1 MGSCIVIHTGLF
13 LSGAGGVGKSHTV
26 IDELHA
32 QRAKYVLYN
41 SRLTARGLVDVLAAN
56 PDDIILI
63 EDAETLFR
71 DPKSAGVLRSAL
83 CSLSPAKPMERS
95 ITWKVGG
102 KHIQFIFTGSII
114 VISNSD
120 LTDELPEIQA
130 MKTRVTVLR
139 LDVTN
144 DELLALMK
152 KICGDGYQF
161 GDEFMSPAE
170 CWEVAKF
177 IRQIV
182 FQICSVHWTCVC

>member
-1 MGSCIVIHTGLF
+1 MTASEWDLTEGENAALPRLERKQRHVRAAVDGLVHRYHSGLF
-13 LSGAGGVGKSHTV
+13 LSGAGGVGKSHIV
-26 IDELHA
+26 IDELHV

-71 DPKSAGVLRSAL
+71 DPKSAGVCRSAL

-130 MKTRVTVLR
+130 MKSRVTVLR

-152 KICGDGYQF
+152 KIC
-161 GDEFMSPAE
+161 A
-170 CWEVAKF
+170 
-177 IRQIV
+177 
-182 FQICSVHWTCVC
+182 